1 MQYPALDPTLWRP
14 AVRLDSS
21 SAFRYGR
28 SAHLAAVASEATK
41 TSATTLPVPRCPR
54 ADYLDGFAFRQEFRR
69 RGLSVVS
76 ETFRPRRRAHVAQ
89 AA

>member
-1 MQYPALDPTLWRP
+1 MQYPALDPTLRLP
-14 AVRLDSS
+14 AVRHDSS

-28 SAHLAAVASEATK
+28 SAHLAAAASEATRI
-41 TSATTLPVPRCPR
+41 SATPLPAPRCQR

-69 RGLSVVS
+69 RGLFVVS
-76 ETFRPRRRAHVAQ
+76 EAYRPRRRAHVAP